1 MFNCL
6 LHGVVRTP
14 RQHNKRTRTYIGAAG
29 RSALGFTQTPK
40 VCKIMAFMAV
50 IMGLGLFFLHTFGV

>member
-14 RQHNKRTRTYIGAAG
+14 RQHNKRT
-29 RSALGFTQTPK
+29 K

-50 IMGLGLFFLHTFGV
+50 IMGLGLLFSHTFGV